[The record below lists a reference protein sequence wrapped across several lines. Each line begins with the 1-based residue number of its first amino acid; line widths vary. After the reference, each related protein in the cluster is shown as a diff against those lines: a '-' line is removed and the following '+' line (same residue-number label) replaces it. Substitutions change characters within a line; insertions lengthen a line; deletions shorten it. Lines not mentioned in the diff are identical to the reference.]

1 MIVGLL
7 RTLLIFALIYYSIKF
22 FTWVY
27 MVYKGL
33 NKSPFNATMNEKQKK
48 KKEGEVNIEYTPKNK
63 KIVSKDSG
71 DYVDFED
78 LDK

>member
-1 MIVGLL
+1 
-7 RTLLIFALIYYSIKF
+7 LIYYSIKF

-27 MVYKGL
+27 MVYRGL
-33 NKSPFNATMNEKQKK
+33 NKSSFNTRMNEKQQK
-48 KKEGEVNIEYTPKNK
+48 KKEGEVNIDYAPKNK
-63 KIVSKDSG
+63 KIISKDNG